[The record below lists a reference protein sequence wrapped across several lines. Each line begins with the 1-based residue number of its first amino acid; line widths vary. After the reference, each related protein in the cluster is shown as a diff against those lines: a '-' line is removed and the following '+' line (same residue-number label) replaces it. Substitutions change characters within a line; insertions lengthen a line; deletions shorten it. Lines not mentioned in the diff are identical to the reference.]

1 MRKTQIPM
9 NKPVYLDLSVS
20 YLSKII
26 MYEFWLLN
34 YSSNVIG
41 NSNDETHFP
50 HKLLLTNT
58 EGLRLRKAFVNG
70 SSANIKLQK
79 LNF

>member
-1 MRKTQIPM
+1 
-9 NKPVYLDLSVS
+9 
-20 YLSKII
+20 

-41 NSNDETHFP
+41 ESNDETRFP
-50 HKLLLTNT
+50 HNLLLTNT
-58 EGLRLRKAFVNG
+58 EGLRLRKASVNG